1 MRNKFPIH
9 LKKNALKETG
19 ISSRPPRNLVS
30 SKYFPTI
37 SGTIRT
43 DIRNNPARRPVN
55 GITR

>member
-9 LKKNALKETG
+9 LKKDALKETG
-19 ISSRPPRNLVS
+19 ISSRPLHNPVL
-30 SKYFPTI
+30 SKYVPTI

-43 DIRNNPARRPVN
+43 GIRNNPARRPAN